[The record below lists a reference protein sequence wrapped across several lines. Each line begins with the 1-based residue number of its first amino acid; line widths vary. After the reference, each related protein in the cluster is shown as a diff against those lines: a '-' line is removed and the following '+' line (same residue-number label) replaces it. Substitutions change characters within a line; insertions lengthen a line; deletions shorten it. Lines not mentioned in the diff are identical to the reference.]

1 MKKLGF
7 LALSLAILAGV
18 LLSAPKIKSTVNEI
32 ETDKENTEKY
42 EAFLASNKA
51 FFDNTFYNGVDI
63 SGLTPYEAVSAIE
76 EDFEKQSVE
85 IVSDYPDDTQDFS
98 FERLN
103 FNYNDLLKDLM
114 TVFDNQTLSKEE
126 FINGAERKD
135 YTYDIAANGDYSKME
150 LRN

>member
-18 LLSAPKIKSTVNEI
+18 LLSAPKIKATVNEI
-32 ETDKENTEKY
+32 EIDKANTEKY
-42 EAFLASNKA
+42 EAFLAENKA
-51 FFDNTFYNGVDI
+51 FYDNTFYNGVDI

-98 FERLN
+98 FDRLEMLWERYPQYHEMSFLKKS
-103 FNYNDLLKDLM
+103 LLTGRRGK
-114 TVFDNQTLSKEE
+114 TTLT
-126 FINGAERKD
+126 I
-135 YTYDIAANGDYSKME
+135 
-150 LRN
+150 